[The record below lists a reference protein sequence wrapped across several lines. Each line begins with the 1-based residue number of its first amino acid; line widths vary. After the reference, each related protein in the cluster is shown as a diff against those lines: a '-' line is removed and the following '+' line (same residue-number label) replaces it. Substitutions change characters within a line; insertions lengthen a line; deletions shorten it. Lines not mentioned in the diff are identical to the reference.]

1 MDVNDLERRVGD
13 PPTLRL
19 RQVQKPVAIDMGR
32 QVVGQR
38 VERFLDRPVV
48 AGIARRGAQAGEER
62 PAEGVFGEPAGVTAT
77 AGVKAAV
84 ASGIIKPHESVTVV
98 STGSGLKDVKNAM
111 LAAGEPFQCE
121 PDIKALEASGR
132 IR

>member
-1 MDVNDLERRVGD
+1 M
-13 PPTLRL
+13 RL
-19 RQVQKPVAIDMGR
+19 LGR
-32 QVVGQR
+32 T
-38 VERFLDRPVV
+38 
-48 AGIARRGAQAGEER
+48 
-62 PAEGVFGEPAGVTAT
+62 EGVFSEPAGVTAT

-84 ASGIIKPHESVTVV
+84 AKGIIKPHESVTVV

-111 LAAGEPFQCE
+111 LAAGEPFKCE

>member
-1 MDVNDLERRVGD
+1 M
-13 PPTLRL
+13 
-19 RQVQKPVAIDMGR
+19 
-32 QVVGQR
+32 
-38 VERFLDRPVV
+38 
-48 AGIARRGAQAGEER
+48 
-62 PAEGVFGEPAGVTAT
+62 TAM

-84 ASGIIKPHESVTVV
+84 AAGVIKSNESVTVV

-111 LAAGEPFQCE
+111 LAAGEPFKCE